1 MTRLPFLLFI
11 SFLFFLGFSSCGPK
25 AEKAFT
31 YKSMTA
37 VGQLQPD
44 QPWRYSPEFTLDGKA
59 STAYCADS
67 KVSDAGFTVYLG
79 SYSEFSA
86 IQVTNGFAKSATD
99 ASQNSQ
105 IKKMKIT
112 ALDVSINDNKT
123 KVNSEKSLTV
133 ELKPVSFA
141 GNSPTE
147 QFLELDN
154 KLVGNVIRLEFLDS
168 YKGSKFKDICLSE
181 FSFGSVGNGKFQKF
195 PLTNEEKIK
204 SVIAGFEEA
213 SRHYF
218 AFKKLITL
226 NEAGSINFYNQ
237 NLVLPVFFKSDFTF
251 SFSEIYGAD
260 PAAGSGGIEPAKQGS
275 YTILA
280 STPYG
285 IEINLSYFD
294 SGGMERNDTW
304 VFKRAVSGDEDF
316 DYFKTKLGTSFSEV
330 FDPKSNYLLFLKD
343 ASTGA
348 SYYNYEIPLK

>member
-1 MTRLPFLLFI
+1 MTRLPFYSLISVLILLLF
-11 SFLFFLGFSSCGPK
+11 LSCGPK
-25 AEKAFT
+25 SEKALT
-31 YKSMTA
+31 YQSMTA
-37 VGQLQPD
+37 VGQLHPD
-44 QPWRYSPEFTLDGKA
+44 QPWRYSPEFTLDGKV

-67 KVSDAGFTVYLG
+67 KVSDAGFTIYLG

-105 IKKMKIT
+105 IKKLKIS
-112 ALDVSINDNKT
+112 ALDVSSNDNKT

-133 ELKPVSFA
+133 EFKPVSFV
-141 GNSPTE
+141 GNTPTE
-147 QFLELDN
+147 QFLELEH

-168 YKGSKFKDICLSE
+168 HKGSKFKDVCLSE
-181 FSFGSVGNGKFQKF
+181 FSIGAVGNGKFQKF

-204 SVIAGFEEA
+204 SVIVGFEEA

-218 AFKKLITL
+218 AFKKLLSL

-260 PAAGSGGIEPAKQGS
+260 PEAGSGGIEPAKQGS

-280 STPYG
+280 STPNG

-294 SGGMERNDTW
+294 AGGMERNDTW
-304 VFKRAVSGDEDF
+304 IFKRAVSGDEDF

-330 FDPKSNYLLFLKD
+330 FDPKTNYLLFLKD
-343 ASTGA
+343 ANTGA